1 MGDLVFPTDL
11 ILIILS
17 PSDLTSGFHYCTGCR
32 PPDSDSVTA
41 NGARKTSIKCEK
53 TDAGKEIEQMPRC
66 RACRRKMDNNA
77 LNSKRKWMQ
86 GGCIIRSD
94 LRKCLKIK
102 FHKSAIILGCIQR
115 ACAATKADTSTI
127 HNICY

>member
-1 MGDLVFPTDL
+1 
-11 ILIILS
+11 
-17 PSDLTSGFHYCTGCR
+17 
-32 PPDSDSVTA
+32 
-41 NGARKTSIKCEK
+41 
-53 TDAGKEIEQMPRC
+53 
-66 RACRRKMDNNA
+66 MDNNA